1 MRSVVIGLYFV
12 SKLRYLKTAT
22 RKSFFFFVLM
32 SSISFCILCLF
43 VSICALAVPICLD
56 FIVVS

>member
-22 RKSFFFFVLM
+22 RKSFFFVLM

-43 VSICALAVPICLD
+43 VSICALAAPICLD